1 MLLLQEVW
9 TDINKKNHNN
19 NINIKPPKETNMN
32 KRDWNE
38 KKRWKK
44 KLYPHFPSGS
54 NPLDERVGEVEPIK

>member
-38 KKRWKK
+38 KTRWKK
-44 KLYPHFPSGS
+44 KTLSALSFW
-54 NPLDERVGEVEPIK
+54 V